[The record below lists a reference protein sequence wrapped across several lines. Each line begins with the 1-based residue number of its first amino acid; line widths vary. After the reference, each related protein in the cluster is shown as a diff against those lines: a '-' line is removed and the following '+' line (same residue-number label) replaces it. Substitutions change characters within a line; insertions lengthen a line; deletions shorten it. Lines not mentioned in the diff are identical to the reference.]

1 MISIKHTEIVAIIDW
16 LMNEADEKQVEALY
30 QILINEDIYF
40 IKDLFRSYI
49 YDDFIKDIKEEEYD

>member
-16 LMNEADEKQVEALY
+16 LMNEANDQQVEALY

-40 IKDLFRSYI
+40 VKDLFRSYI
-49 YDDFIKDIKEEEYD
+49 YDDFIKDIKEE

>member
-40 IKDLFRSYI
+40 IQDLFRSYI
-49 YDDFIKDIKEEEYD
+49 YDDFIKDIKEE

>member
-16 LMNEADEKQVEALY
+16 LMNEADEKQVEDLY
-30 QILINEDIYF
+30 QIFINEDIYF

-49 YDDFIKDIKEEEYD
+49 YDDFIKDIKEG

>member
-49 YDDFIKDIKEEEYD
+49 YDDFIKGIKEEE

>member
-1 MISIKHTEIVAIIDW
+1 MISIKHTELVAIIDW

-40 IKDLFRSYI
+40 IKDLFRSYV
-49 YDDFIKDIKEEEYD
+49 YDDFIKDIKEEE

>member
-40 IKDLFRSYI
+40 VKDLFRSYI
-49 YDDFIKDIKEEEYD
+49 YDDFIKDIKEE

>member
-49 YDDFIKDIKEEEYD
+49 YDDFIKDIKEE

>member
-49 YDDFIKDIKEEEYD
+49 YDDFIKDIQEE

>member
-40 IKDLFRSYI
+40 VKDLFRSYI
-49 YDDFIKDIKEEEYD
+49 YDDFIKDIKEEQYD

>member
-30 QILINEDIYF
+30 QMLINEDIYF
-40 IKDLFRSYI
+40 IKDLFRNYI
-49 YDDFIKDIKEEEYD
+49 YDDFIKDIKEEE

>member
-16 LMNEADEKQVEALY
+16 LMNEANEKQVEALY

-40 IKDLFRSYI
+40 VQDLFRSYV
-49 YDDFIKDIKEEEYD
+49 YDDFIKDIKEEE

>member
-49 YDDFIKDIKEEEYD
+49 YDDFIKDIKEEE

>member
-16 LMNEADEKQVEALY
+16 LMNEANEKQVEALY

-40 IKDLFRSYI
+40 VQDLFRSYI
-49 YDDFIKDIKEEEYD
+49 YDDFIKDIKEEE

>member
-1 MISIKHTEIVAIIDW
+1 MISIKHTELVAIIDW

-49 YDDFIKDIKEEEYD
+49 YDDFIKDIKEEE

>member
-1 MISIKHTEIVAIIDW
+1 MISIKRTEIVAIIDW
-16 LMNEADEKQVEALY
+16 LMNEANEKQVEALY

-49 YDDFIKDIKEEEYD
+49 YDDFIQDIKEE

>member
-16 LMNEADEKQVEALY
+16 LMNKADEKQVEALY

-49 YDDFIKDIKEEEYD
+49 YDDFIKDIKEEE